1 MCKSGNYEHKS
12 TNLKQTVMNKC
23 QELLSA
29 KINKNRILTMQFV
42 FYMVTKKWGKEW
54 ISNKAGQEFVHI
66 PSYYV
71 VCYCIRLMAISNSC
85 NITNLVSK

>member
-66 PSYYV
+66 PCKLCSV
-71 VCYCIRLMAISNSC
+71 LLHKINGSAIPA
-85 NITNLVSK
+85 I